1 MPMAIH
7 MDGGSLFSYYETL
20 PAMSECRPPPHS
32 SSLRYR
38 FRSRKQDVRHPTHFQ
53 VQGTGFSA
61 HIPAHSLTSFFS
73 SVHIEFP
80 TKDLLVS
87 HGPDG
92 ATGHARVCA
101 SYWLVLVLYIGHLF
115 TFKVLV
121 STQNL
126 YSLPTVL
133 PLFGPGSKTSS
144 HSKCPFCC
152 PPKFLGSVSVPNLE
166 KDFSL
171 LYWPKCICSSGIRV
185 LSVHCCGTGLHMI
198 TTSNVLLFDIF
209 KTWTSLECGLYP
221 QMALR

>member
-126 YSLPTVL
+126 YSLPT
-133 PLFGPGSKTSS
+133 F
-144 HSKCPFCC
+144 
-152 PPKFLGSVSVPNLE
+152 
-166 KDFSL
+166 
-171 LYWPKCICSSGIRV
+171 WPW
-185 LSVHCCGTGLHMI
+185 
-198 TTSNVLLFDIF
+198 FQDIF
-209 KTWTSLECGLYP
+209 PLKMSFLLSTQISGFSVGPKSGKRLFLTLLTQVHLFIWNPCSVCPLLWNRFAHDHYF
-221 QMALR
+221 